1 MIPVRGASKGVPRK
15 KTRGIIEVAGRRVG
29 PGHPC
34 LLIAEVAQAHDGS
47 LGTAHAYIDAVA
59 TAGADAIK
67 FQTHIAAAESTRGE
81 PWRVKFSPQDATGY
95 DYWERME
102 FTEEQWVALREHADE
117 RGLIFLSSP
126 FSIEAVDLLTRV
138 GVPAWKVTSGEVTN
152 AVMLDCMA
160 RTGIPILL
168 STGMSTLSEIDAAV
182 RCVEE
187 RGASLA
193 VFQCTTTYPCSPEQV
208 GINLV
213 PILRDRYAVPIGLS
227 DHSGTI
233 FPGLA
238 AAATGID
245 AIEVHV
251 VFSRESF
258 GPDVRASVTTDHL
271 RQLVEG
277 VRFIE
282 TMNANPV
289 DKDDIAEGFSDL
301 RGMFTKSVVTT
312 CDLEAG
318 AVLEEDHLTLKKPG
332 WGIDASRLPDLV
344 GRRLARRLAADTL
357 LAEEDLVS

>member
-193 VFQCTTTYPCSPEQV
+193 VF
-208 GINLV
+208 LA
-213 PILRDRYAVPIGLS
+213 LRRIRARLS
-227 DHSGTI
+227 
-233 FPGLA
+233 
-238 AAATGID
+238 
-245 AIEVHV
+245 
-251 VFSRESF
+251 
-258 GPDVRASVTTDHL
+258 
-271 RQLVEG
+271 
-277 VRFIE
+277 
-282 TMNANPV
+282 
-289 DKDDIAEGFSDL
+289 K
-301 RGMFTKSVVTT
+301 
-312 CDLEAG
+312 
-318 AVLEEDHLTLKKPG
+318 
-332 WGIDASRLPDLV
+332 
-344 GRRLARRLAADTL
+344 
-357 LAEEDLVS
+357 